1 MGRLKDIRK
10 SLLGKLIISMMV
22 IWIPVSAIVIAGMGM
37 LSNRIIKET
46 IGNQTDKISFF
57 SAIINTDIE
66 KVMQSTN
73 QLCSDKAVVDFVDTW
88 NGRVN
93 GESYLLYV
101 DAYNAL
107 KEYRNISLYIDDIFL
122 YLPKTE
128 EILSASRSI
137 IPCEGEYL
145 EMKQVHLEKGEHFF
159 YYEDD
164 LYYLS
169 RSSNQIMTGIKVSLQ
184 EIRRTLKTF
193 DSRKFYDYFF
203 VHADT
208 KELLEHP
215 DKMDE
220 TGKAIYE
227 AIQWDGEKMQEIR
240 AEGNQYLVYQIGRP
254 SNGFLIMMYLNR
266 TDAYSSIYA
275 LYWGWFI
282 LTVLLIL
289 IPAVFSMMIRNVI
302 KRPMDKLQKAME
314 MVEREK
320 YDYRLE
326 TDESK
331 EFNYVF
337 VQYNRMTQKVR
348 NLIKEVLEK
357 QVQVEQAR
365 YKELQMQINPHF
377 LFNSLYMGYR
387 MAQAE
392 DCEAVGDLC
401 MYLGDYFSVLTF
413 VSNDD
418 ISVENEVKFATT
430 YLQLNRMRFGEK
442 LQFSVKISE
451 GIEDYRIPPLLL
463 QPLIENAITHGME
476 KCMHPCRIEVQI
488 YEEKGNL
495 SFKVT
500 DDSGVMTQET
510 IDQLF
515 EAVRQKKMPDKNF
528 GLWNIQNRL
537 KQLDEENEGICMA
550 KTEEGIF
557 VVSFRIRV
565 KKCIV

>member
-1 MGRLKDIRK
+1 MR
-10 SLLGKLIISMMV
+10 
-22 IWIPVSAIVIAGMGM
+22 
-37 LSNRIIKET
+37 
-46 IGNQTDKISFF
+46 
-57 SAIINTDIE
+57 
-66 KVMQSTN
+66 
-73 QLCSDKAVVDFVDTW
+73 
-88 NGRVN
+88 
-93 GESYLLYV
+93 
-101 DAYNAL
+101 
-107 KEYRNISLYIDDIFL
+107 
-122 YLPKTE
+122 
-128 EILSASRSI
+128 
-137 IPCEGEYL
+137 
-145 EMKQVHLEKGEHFF
+145 GEHFF

-169 RSSNQIMTGIKVSLQ
+169 RSSNHIMTGIRVSLQ
-184 EIRRTLKTF
+184 EIRRTLKSF
-193 DSRKFYDYFF
+193 DSRNSYNYFF
-203 VHADT
+203 IHAES

-215 DKMDE
+215 DKVDDK
-220 TGKAIYE
+220 GKAIYE
-227 AIQWDGEKMQEIR
+227 AIRWNGEKSQEIR
-240 AEGNQYLVYQIGRP
+240 AEGNHYLVYQIGRP
-254 SNGFLIMMYLNR
+254 SNGFLIMMYMNR
-266 TDAYSSIYA
+266 TDVYSSIYA

-282 LTVLLIL
+282 LTLLLIL
-289 IPAVFSMMIRNVI
+289 IPVVFSMVIRNVI

-314 MVEREK
+314 MVEQEK

-365 YKELQMQINPHF
+365 YKELQLQINPHF

-387 MAQAE
+387 MAQSE

-401 MYLGDYFSVLTF
+401 MYLGDYFSILTF

-442 LQFSVKISE
+442 LQFAVQVSE

-476 KCMHPCRIEVQI
+476 KCTHPCKIEVQI
-488 YEEKGNL
+488 SKEGEQLG
-495 SFKVT
+495 FKVA
-500 DDSGVMTQET
+500 DDSGVMTQDAIT
-510 IDQLF
+510 GIY
-515 EAVRQKKMPDKNF
+515 EAIQQRKMPDKNF

-537 KQLDEENEGICMA
+537 KQLEGGNEGIRME

-557 VVSFRIRV
+557 EVSFHIRAYKPV
-565 KKCIV
+565 